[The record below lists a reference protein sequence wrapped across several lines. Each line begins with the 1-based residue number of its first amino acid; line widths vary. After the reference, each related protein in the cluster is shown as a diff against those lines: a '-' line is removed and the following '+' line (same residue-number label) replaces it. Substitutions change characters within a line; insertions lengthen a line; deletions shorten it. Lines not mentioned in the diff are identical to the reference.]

1 MGLRSGASIYG
12 KGSDENPPP
21 LPFST
26 RYPYTRVMET
36 SSESQS
42 SSGDG
47 GECPPSRTPPRR
59 RRTLHPPTAA
69 FLSTMFRSFEN
80 RNFLRLWLGTVF
92 LMGATQMQMLVRG
105 YLTYELTESDLLVG
119 IVSAGGTLSV
129 LLFALPGGA
138 LADRVE
144 RRRLIQVGQI
154 INALLAVT
162 VGTAIL
168 FDVITWRYL
177 FAAAV
182 VQGIMWSFLAPAR
195 QAFVPQLVG
204 TKNLGNAIAL
214 SAAGMSATAV
224 IAPSIA
230 GVLYSVVGPAPVY
243 FVITAMSAVAV
254 LLTTSI
260 PAMPLD
266 RTGTKPSMLSDIWD
280 VVQFMRSPFTSTLL
294 MLSDIWDGVQYI
306 MRSPFILTLLLF
318 GLSMVVV
325 VMPYRFL
332 LPVYVV
338 EVYGRGSD
346 SLGLLLSVVGIG
358 SLAGSLAIAS
368 VGKWRRGL
376 LLLGGGFAAGLA
388 LLTTSAIPF
397 YFLAAPFMLLLGLG
411 DAANRSLNQ
420 TLIMENMDDTYRG
433 RVMSLWMMNFG
444 LMGAGILPVSF
455 LSDFFS
461 PRIAFAFMGA
471 VITVITLLLFVF
483 HRRLRSV
490 Q

>member
-1 MGLRSGASIYG
+1 
-12 KGSDENPPP
+12 
-21 LPFST
+21 
-26 RYPYTRVMET
+26 
-36 SSESQS
+36 
-42 SSGDG
+42 
-47 GECPPSRTPPRR
+47 
-59 RRTLHPPTAA
+59 
-69 FLSTMFRSFEN
+69 MFRSFEN
-80 RNFLRLWLGTVF
+80 KNFLRLWLGTVF

-105 YLTYELTESDLLVG
+105 YLTYELTESDWLVG

-129 LLFALPGGA
+129 LLFALFGGA

-144 RRRLIQVGQI
+144 RRRLIQVGQTV
-154 INALLAVT
+154 NALLAVA
-162 VGTAIL
+162 VGVAIHFGVVAWYYLLAAAIL
-168 FDVITWRYL
+168 
-177 FAAAV
+177 
-182 VQGIMWSFLAPAR
+182 QGIMWSFLAPAR

-204 TKNLGNAIAL
+204 TQNLGNAIAL
-214 SAAGMSATAV
+214 SASGMSATAV

-230 GVLYSVVGPAPVY
+230 GVLYSLIGPAPVY

-260 PAMPLD
+260 PNMPLE
-266 RTGTKPSMLSDIWD
+266 RIGTRPSMLSDI
-280 VVQFMRSPFTSTLL
+280 L
-294 MLSDIWDGVQYI
+294 DGVRYI

-332 LPVYVV
+332 MPVYVV
-338 EVYGRGSD
+338 EVYGQGSD
-346 SLGLLLSVVGIG
+346 ALGLLLSIVGIG
-358 SLAGSLAIAS
+358 SLAGSLVIAS

-397 YFLAAPFMLLLGLG
+397 YLLAAPFMLLLGLG

-420 TLIMENMDDTYRG
+420 TLIMENMDDAYRG

-444 LMGAGILPVSF
+444 LMGAGILPASF
-455 LSDFFS
+455 LSDAFS
-461 PRIAFAFMGA
+461 PRIAFASMGA
-471 VITVITLLLFVF
+471 GITVITLLLFIL

>member
-1 MGLRSGASIYG
+1 
-12 KGSDENPPP
+12 
-21 LPFST
+21 
-26 RYPYTRVMET
+26 
-36 SSESQS
+36 
-42 SSGDG
+42 
-47 GECPPSRTPPRR
+47 
-59 RRTLHPPTAA
+59 
-69 FLSTMFRSFEN
+69 MFRSFEN
-80 RNFLRLWLGTVF
+80 KNFLRLWLGTVF

-105 YLTYELTESDLLVG
+105 YLTYELTESDWLVG

-129 LLFALPGGA
+129 LLFALFGGA

-144 RRRLIQVGQI
+144 RRRLIQVGQTV
-154 INALLAVT
+154 NALLAVA
-162 VGTAIL
+162 VGVAIHFGVIAWYYLLAAAIL
-168 FDVITWRYL
+168 
-177 FAAAV
+177 
-182 VQGIMWSFLAPAR
+182 QGIMWSFLAPAR

-204 TKNLGNAIAL
+204 TQNLGNAIAL
-214 SAAGMSATAV
+214 SASGMSATAV

-230 GVLYSVVGPAPVY
+230 GVLYSLIGPAPVY

-260 PAMPLD
+260 PNMPLE
-266 RTGTKPSMLSDIWD
+266 RIGTRPSMLSDI
-280 VVQFMRSPFTSTLL
+280 L
-294 MLSDIWDGVQYI
+294 DGVRYI

-332 LPVYVV
+332 MPVYVV
-338 EVYGRGSD
+338 EVYGQGSD
-346 SLGLLLSVVGIG
+346 ALGLLLSIVGIG
-358 SLAGSLAIAS
+358 SLAGSLVIAS

-397 YFLAAPFMLLLGLG
+397 YLLAAPFMLLLGLG

-420 TLIMENMDDTYRG
+420 TLIMENMDDAYRG

-444 LMGAGILPVSF
+444 LMGAGILPASF
-455 LSDFFS
+455 LSDAFS
-461 PRIAFAFMGA
+461 PRIAFASMGA
-471 VITVITLLLFVF
+471 GITVITLLLFIL

>member
-1 MGLRSGASIYG
+1 MTRELGAG
-12 KGSDENPPP
+12 GRPTRGENPSPP
-21 LPFST
+21 LPFSA
-26 RYPYTRVMET
+26 RYPYTRGMET
-36 SSESQS
+36 SSESNS

-47 GECPPSRTPPRR
+47 GECPPSRTPPSR
-59 RRTLHPPTAA
+59 RRTLYPPTAA

-80 RNFLRLWLGTVF
+80 RNFFRLWLGTVF

-105 YLTYELTESDLLVG
+105 YLTYELTESDWLVG

-129 LLFALPGGA
+129 LLFALFGGA

-144 RRRLIQVGQI
+144 RRRLIQVGQVV
-154 INALLAVT
+154 NALLAVT
-162 VGTAIL
+162 VGAAIL
-168 FDVITWRYL
+168 FGVIAWYYL

-214 SAAGMSATAV
+214 SASGMSATAV

-260 PAMPLD
+260 PAMPLE
-266 RTGTKPSMLSDIWD
+266 RIGTKPSMLSDI
-280 VVQFMRSPFTSTLL
+280 R
-294 MLSDIWDGVQYI
+294 DGVRYI

-346 SLGLLLSVVGIG
+346 ALGLLLSVVGIG

-368 VGKWRRGL
+368 AGKWRRGL

-420 TLIMENMDDTYRG
+420 TLIMENMDDAYRG

-471 VITVITLLLFVF
+471 AITVITLLLLVF

>member
-1 MGLRSGASIYG
+1 
-12 KGSDENPPP
+12 
-21 LPFST
+21 
-26 RYPYTRVMET
+26 
-36 SSESQS
+36 
-42 SSGDG
+42 
-47 GECPPSRTPPRR
+47 
-59 RRTLHPPTAA
+59 
-69 FLSTMFRSFEN
+69 MFRSFEN
-80 RNFLRLWLGTVF
+80 KNFLRLWLGTVF

-105 YLTYELTESDLLVG
+105 YLTYELTESDWLVG

-129 LLFALPGGA
+129 LLFALFGGA

-144 RRRLIQVGQI
+144 RRRLIQVGQTV
-154 INALLAVT
+154 NALLAVA
-162 VGTAIL
+162 VGVAIHFGVIAWYYLLAAAIL
-168 FDVITWRYL
+168 
-177 FAAAV
+177 
-182 VQGIMWSFLAPAR
+182 QGIMWSFLAPAR

-204 TKNLGNAIAL
+204 TQNLGNAIAL
-214 SAAGMSATAV
+214 SASGMSATAV

-230 GVLYSVVGPAPVY
+230 GVLYSLIGPAPVY

-260 PAMPLD
+260 PNMPLE
-266 RTGTKPSMLSDIWD
+266 RIGTRPSMLSDI
-280 VVQFMRSPFTSTLL
+280 L
-294 MLSDIWDGVQYI
+294 DGVRYI

-332 LPVYVV
+332 MPVYVV

-346 SLGLLLSVVGIG
+346 ALGLLLSIVGIG
-358 SLAGSLAIAS
+358 SLAGSLVIAS

-397 YFLAAPFMLLLGLG
+397 YLLAAPFMLLLGLG

-420 TLIMENMDDTYRG
+420 TLIMENMDDAYRG

-444 LMGAGILPVSF
+444 LMGAGILPASF
-455 LSDFFS
+455 LSDAFS
-461 PRIAFAFMGA
+461 PRIAFASMGA
-471 VITVITLLLFVF
+471 GITVITLLLFIL

>member
-1 MGLRSGASIYG
+1 
-12 KGSDENPPP
+12 
-21 LPFST
+21 
-26 RYPYTRVMET
+26 
-36 SSESQS
+36 
-42 SSGDG
+42 
-47 GECPPSRTPPRR
+47 
-59 RRTLHPPTAA
+59 
-69 FLSTMFRSFEN
+69 MFRSFEN
-80 RNFLRLWLGTVF
+80 KNFLRLWLGTVF

-105 YLTYELTESDLLVG
+105 YLTYELTEADWLVG

-129 LLFALPGGA
+129 LLFALFGGA

-144 RRRLIQVGQI
+144 RRRLIQVGQTA
-154 INALLAVT
+154 NALLAVA
-162 VGTAIL
+162 VGVAIH
-168 FDVITWRYL
+168 FGVIAWYYL
-177 FAAAV
+177 LAAAV
-182 VQGIMWSFLAPAR
+182 LQGVMWSFLAPAR

-204 TKNLGNAIAL
+204 TQNLGNAIAL
-214 SAAGMSATAV
+214 SASGMSATAV

-230 GVLYSVVGPAPVY
+230 GVLYSLIGPAPVY

-260 PAMPLD
+260 PNMPLE
-266 RTGTKPSMLSDIWD
+266 RIGTRPSMLSDI
-280 VVQFMRSPFTSTLL
+280 L
-294 MLSDIWDGVQYI
+294 DGVRYI

-332 LPVYVV
+332 MPVYVV

-346 SLGLLLSVVGIG
+346 ALGVLLSIVGIG
-358 SLAGSLAIAS
+358 SLAGSLVIAS

-388 LLTTSAIPF
+388 LLTTSAIPS
-397 YFLAAPFMLLLGLG
+397 YLLAAPFMLLLGLG

-420 TLIMENMDDTYRG
+420 TLIMENMDDAYRG

-444 LMGAGILPVSF
+444 LMGAGILPASF
-455 LSDFFS
+455 LPDVFS
-461 PRIAFAFMGA
+461 PRIAFASMGA
-471 VITVITLLLFVF
+471 GITVITLLLFIL

>member
-1 MGLRSGASIYG
+1 MRGGLGAG
-12 KGSDENPPP
+12 LHEARTRPL
-21 LPFST
+21 LPFSM
-26 RYPYTRVMET
+26 RYRYTRGMET
-36 SSESQS
+36 SSESHS

-47 GECPPSRTPPRR
+47 GECPPSRTPPSR
-59 RRTLHPPTAA
+59 RRTLYPPTAA

-80 RNFLRLWLGTVF
+80 RNFFRLWLGTVF

-105 YLTYELTESDLLVG
+105 YLTYELTESDWLVG

-129 LLFALPGGA
+129 LLFALFGGA

-144 RRRLIQVGQI
+144 RRRLIQVGQVV
-154 INALLAVT
+154 NALLAVT
-162 VGTAIL
+162 VGAAIL
-168 FDVITWRYL
+168 FGVIAWYYL

-214 SAAGMSATAV
+214 SASGMSATAV

-260 PAMPLD
+260 PAMPLE
-266 RTGTKPSMLSDIWD
+266 RIGTKPSMLSDI
-280 VVQFMRSPFTSTLL
+280 R
-294 MLSDIWDGVQYI
+294 DGVRYI

-346 SLGLLLSVVGIG
+346 ALGLLLSVVGIG

-368 VGKWRRGL
+368 AGKWRRGL

-420 TLIMENMDDTYRG
+420 TLIMENMDDAYRG

-471 VITVITLLLFVF
+471 AITVITLLLLVF

>member
-1 MGLRSGASIYG
+1 
-12 KGSDENPPP
+12 
-21 LPFST
+21 
-26 RYPYTRVMET
+26 
-36 SSESQS
+36 
-42 SSGDG
+42 
-47 GECPPSRTPPRR
+47 
-59 RRTLHPPTAA
+59 
-69 FLSTMFRSFEN
+69 MFRSFEN
-80 RNFLRLWLGTVF
+80 KNFLRLWLGTVF

-105 YLTYELTESDLLVG
+105 YLTYELTESDWLVG

-129 LLFALPGGA
+129 LLFALFGGA

-144 RRRLIQVGQI
+144 RRRLIQVGQTV
-154 INALLAVT
+154 NALLAVA
-162 VGTAIL
+162 VGVAIHFGVIAWYYLLAAAIL
-168 FDVITWRYL
+168 
-177 FAAAV
+177 
-182 VQGIMWSFLAPAR
+182 QGIMWSFLAPAR

-204 TKNLGNAIAL
+204 TQNLGNAIAL
-214 SAAGMSATAV
+214 SASGMSATAV

-230 GVLYSVVGPAPVY
+230 GVLYSLIGPAPVY
-243 FVITAMSAVAV
+243 FVITAMSAIAV

-260 PAMPLD
+260 PNMPLE
-266 RTGTKPSMLSDIWD
+266 RIGTRPSMLSDI
-280 VVQFMRSPFTSTLL
+280 L
-294 MLSDIWDGVQYI
+294 DGVRYI

-332 LPVYVV
+332 MPVYVV

-346 SLGLLLSVVGIG
+346 ALGLLLSIVGIG
-358 SLAGSLAIAS
+358 SLAGSLVIAS

-397 YFLAAPFMLLLGLG
+397 YLLAAPFMLLLGLG

-420 TLIMENMDDTYRG
+420 TLIMENMDDAYRG

-444 LMGAGILPVSF
+444 LMGAGILPASF
-455 LSDFFS
+455 LSDAFS
-461 PRIAFAFMGA
+461 PRIAFASMGA
-471 VITVITLLLFVF
+471 GITVITLLLFIL

>member
-1 MGLRSGASIYG
+1 
-12 KGSDENPPP
+12 
-21 LPFST
+21 
-26 RYPYTRVMET
+26 
-36 SSESQS
+36 
-42 SSGDG
+42 
-47 GECPPSRTPPRR
+47 
-59 RRTLHPPTAA
+59 
-69 FLSTMFRSFEN
+69 MFRSFEN

-105 YLTYELTESDLLVG
+105 YLTYELTESDWLVG

-129 LLFALPGGA
+129 LLFALFGGA

-144 RRRLIQVGQI
+144 RRRLIQVGQVV
-154 INALLAVT
+154 NALLAVT
-162 VGTAIL
+162 VGAAIL
-168 FDVITWRYL
+168 FGVIAWYYL

-214 SAAGMSATAV
+214 SASGMSATAV

-260 PAMPLD
+260 PAMPLE
-266 RTGTKPSMLSDIWD
+266 RVGTKPSMLSDI
-280 VVQFMRSPFTSTLL
+280 Q
-294 MLSDIWDGVQYI
+294 DGVRYI

-420 TLIMENMDDTYRG
+420 TLIMENMDDAYRG

-471 VITVITLLLFVF
+471 VITVVTFLLLVF

>member
-1 MGLRSGASIYG
+1 
-12 KGSDENPPP
+12 
-21 LPFST
+21 
-26 RYPYTRVMET
+26 
-36 SSESQS
+36 
-42 SSGDG
+42 
-47 GECPPSRTPPRR
+47 
-59 RRTLHPPTAA
+59 
-69 FLSTMFRSFEN
+69 MFRSFEN
-80 RNFLRLWLGTVF
+80 KNFLRLWLGTVF

-105 YLTYELTESDLLVG
+105 YLTYELTESDWLVG

-129 LLFALPGGA
+129 LLFALFGGA

-144 RRRLIQVGQI
+144 RRRLIQVGQTA
-154 INALLAVT
+154 NALLAVA
-162 VGTAIL
+162 VGVAIHFGVIAWYYLLAAAIL
-168 FDVITWRYL
+168 
-177 FAAAV
+177 
-182 VQGIMWSFLAPAR
+182 QGIMWSFLAPAR

-204 TKNLGNAIAL
+204 TQNLGNAIAL
-214 SAAGMSATAV
+214 SASGMSATAV

-230 GVLYSVVGPAPVY
+230 GVLYSLIGPAPVY

-260 PAMPLD
+260 PNMPLE
-266 RTGTKPSMLSDIWD
+266 RIGTRPSMLSDI
-280 VVQFMRSPFTSTLL
+280 L
-294 MLSDIWDGVQYI
+294 DGVRYI

-332 LPVYVV
+332 MPVYVV

-346 SLGLLLSVVGIG
+346 ALGLLLSIVGIG
-358 SLAGSLAIAS
+358 SLAGSLVIAS

-397 YFLAAPFMLLLGLG
+397 YLLAAPFMLLLGLG

-420 TLIMENMDDTYRG
+420 TLIMENMDDAYRG

-444 LMGAGILPVSF
+444 LMGAGILPASF
-455 LSDFFS
+455 LSDAFS
-461 PRIAFAFMGA
+461 PRIAFASMGA
-471 VITVITLLLFVF
+471 GITVITLLLFIL

>member
-1 MGLRSGASIYG
+1 
-12 KGSDENPPP
+12 
-21 LPFST
+21 
-26 RYPYTRVMET
+26 
-36 SSESQS
+36 
-42 SSGDG
+42 
-47 GECPPSRTPPRR
+47 
-59 RRTLHPPTAA
+59 
-69 FLSTMFRSFEN
+69 MFRSFEN
-80 RNFLRLWLGTVF
+80 KNFLRLWLGTVF

-105 YLTYELTESDLLVG
+105 YLTYELTESDWLVG

-129 LLFALPGGA
+129 LLFALFGGA

-144 RRRLIQVGQI
+144 RRRLIQVGQTV
-154 INALLAVT
+154 NALLAVA
-162 VGTAIL
+162 VGVAIHFGVIAWYYLLAAAIL
-168 FDVITWRYL
+168 
-177 FAAAV
+177 
-182 VQGIMWSFLAPAR
+182 QGIMWSFLAPAR

-204 TKNLGNAIAL
+204 TQNLGNAIAL
-214 SAAGMSATAV
+214 SASGMSATAV

-230 GVLYSVVGPAPVY
+230 GVLYSLTGPAPVY

-260 PAMPLD
+260 PNMPLE
-266 RTGTKPSMLSDIWD
+266 RIGTRPSMLSDI
-280 VVQFMRSPFTSTLL
+280 L
-294 MLSDIWDGVQYI
+294 DGVRYI

-332 LPVYVV
+332 MPVYVV

-346 SLGLLLSVVGIG
+346 ALGLLLSIVGIG
-358 SLAGSLAIAS
+358 SLAGSLVIAS

-397 YFLAAPFMLLLGLG
+397 YLLAAPFMLLLGLG

-420 TLIMENMDDTYRG
+420 TLIMENMDDAYRG

-444 LMGAGILPVSF
+444 LMGAGILPASF
-455 LSDFFS
+455 LSDAFS
-461 PRIAFAFMGA
+461 PRIAFASMGA
-471 VITVITLLLFVF
+471 GITVITLLLFIL

>member
-1 MGLRSGASIYG
+1 
-12 KGSDENPPP
+12 
-21 LPFST
+21 
-26 RYPYTRVMET
+26 
-36 SSESQS
+36 
-42 SSGDG
+42 
-47 GECPPSRTPPRR
+47 
-59 RRTLHPPTAA
+59 
-69 FLSTMFRSFEN
+69 MFRSFEN
-80 RNFLRLWLGTVF
+80 KNFLRLWLGTVF

-105 YLTYELTESDLLVG
+105 YLTYELTESDWLVG

-129 LLFALPGGA
+129 LLFALFGGA

-144 RRRLIQVGQI
+144 RRRLIQVGQTV
-154 INALLAVT
+154 NALLAVA
-162 VGTAIL
+162 VGVAIHLGVIAWYYLLAAAIL
-168 FDVITWRYL
+168 
-177 FAAAV
+177 
-182 VQGIMWSFLAPAR
+182 QGIMWSFLAPAR

-204 TKNLGNAIAL
+204 TQNLGNAIAL
-214 SAAGMSATAV
+214 SASGMSATAV

-230 GVLYSVVGPAPVY
+230 GVLYSLIGPAPVY

-260 PAMPLD
+260 PNMPLE
-266 RTGTKPSMLSDIWD
+266 RIGTRPSMLSDI
-280 VVQFMRSPFTSTLL
+280 L
-294 MLSDIWDGVQYI
+294 DGVRYI

-332 LPVYVV
+332 MPVYVV

-346 SLGLLLSVVGIG
+346 ALGLLLSIVGIG
-358 SLAGSLAIAS
+358 SLAGSLVIAS

-397 YFLAAPFMLLLGLG
+397 YLLAAPFMLLLGLG

-420 TLIMENMDDTYRG
+420 TLIMENMDDAYRG

-444 LMGAGILPVSF
+444 LMGAGILPASF
-455 LSDFFS
+455 LSDAFS
-461 PRIAFAFMGA
+461 PRIAFASMGA
-471 VITVITLLLFVF
+471 GITVITLLLFIL

>member
-1 MGLRSGASIYG
+1 
-12 KGSDENPPP
+12 
-21 LPFST
+21 
-26 RYPYTRVMET
+26 MEP
-36 SSESQS
+36 SSEPHS
-42 SSGDG
+42 SSGDD
-47 GECPPSRTPPRR
+47 GERPSSRTPHRT

-69 FLSTMFRSFEN
+69 VLSTMFRSFEN
-80 RNFLRLWLGTVF
+80 RNFFRLWLGTVF

-105 YLTYELTESDLLVG
+105 YLTYELTESDWLVG

-129 LLFALPGGA
+129 LLFALFGGA

-154 INALLAVT
+154 VNALLAVT
-162 VGTAIL
+162 VGAAIL
-168 FDVITWRYL
+168 FDVIAWYYL
-177 FAAAV
+177 LAAAV
-182 VQGIMWSFLAPAR
+182 IQGIMWSFLAPAR

-214 SAAGMSATAV
+214 SASGMSATAV

-260 PAMPLD
+260 PAMPLE
-266 RTGTKPSMLSDIWD
+266 RIGTKPSMLSDI
-280 VVQFMRSPFTSTLL
+280 R
-294 MLSDIWDGVQYI
+294 DGVQYI

-376 LLLGGGFAAGLA
+376 LLIGGGFAAGLA

-420 TLIMENMDDTYRG
+420 TLIMENMDEAYRG

-455 LSDFFS
+455 LSDVFS

-471 VITVITLLLFVF
+471 VITVITFLLLVF

>member
-1 MGLRSGASIYG
+1 
-12 KGSDENPPP
+12 
-21 LPFST
+21 
-26 RYPYTRVMET
+26 
-36 SSESQS
+36 
-42 SSGDG
+42 
-47 GECPPSRTPPRR
+47 
-59 RRTLHPPTAA
+59 
-69 FLSTMFRSFEN
+69 MFRSFEN

-105 YLTYELTESDLLVG
+105 YLTYELTESDWLVG

-129 LLFALPGGA
+129 LLFALFGGA

-144 RRRLIQVGQI
+144 RRRLIQVGQTV
-154 INALLAVT
+154 NALLAVA
-162 VGTAIL
+162 VGVAIHFGVIAWYYLLAAAIL
-168 FDVITWRYL
+168 
-177 FAAAV
+177 
-182 VQGIMWSFLAPAR
+182 QGIMWSFLAPAR

-204 TKNLGNAIAL
+204 TQNLGNAIAL
-214 SAAGMSATAV
+214 SASGMSATAV

-230 GVLYSVVGPAPVY
+230 GVLYSLIGPAPVY

-260 PAMPLD
+260 PNMPLE
-266 RTGTKPSMLSDIWD
+266 RIGTRPSMLSDI
-280 VVQFMRSPFTSTLL
+280 L
-294 MLSDIWDGVQYI
+294 DGVRYI

-332 LPVYVV
+332 MPVYVV

-346 SLGLLLSVVGIG
+346 ALGLLLSIVGIG
-358 SLAGSLAIAS
+358 SLAGSLVIAS

-397 YFLAAPFMLLLGLG
+397 YLLAAPFMLLLGLG

-420 TLIMENMDDTYRG
+420 TLIMENMDDAYRG

-444 LMGAGILPVSF
+444 LMGAGILPASF
-455 LSDFFS
+455 LSDAFS
-461 PRIAFAFMGA
+461 PRIAFASMGA
-471 VITVITLLLFVF
+471 GITVITLLLFIL

>member
-1 MGLRSGASIYG
+1 
-12 KGSDENPPP
+12 
-21 LPFST
+21 
-26 RYPYTRVMET
+26 
-36 SSESQS
+36 
-42 SSGDG
+42 
-47 GECPPSRTPPRR
+47 
-59 RRTLHPPTAA
+59 
-69 FLSTMFRSFEN
+69 MFRSFEN
-80 RNFLRLWLGTVF
+80 KNFLRLWLGTVF

-105 YLTYELTESDLLVG
+105 YLTYELTESDWLVG

-129 LLFALPGGA
+129 LLFALFGGA

-144 RRRLIQVGQI
+144 RRRLIQVGQTA
-154 INALLAVT
+154 NALLAVA
-162 VGTAIL
+162 VGVAIH
-168 FDVITWRYL
+168 FGVIAWYYL
-177 FAAAV
+177 LAAAV
-182 VQGIMWSFLAPAR
+182 LQGVMWSFLAPAR

-204 TKNLGNAIAL
+204 TQNLGNAIAL
-214 SAAGMSATAV
+214 SASGMSATAV

-230 GVLYSVVGPAPVY
+230 GVLYSLIGPAPVY

-260 PAMPLD
+260 PNMPLE
-266 RTGTKPSMLSDIWD
+266 RIGTRPSMLSDI
-280 VVQFMRSPFTSTLL
+280 L
-294 MLSDIWDGVQYI
+294 DGVRYI

-332 LPVYVV
+332 MPVYVV

-346 SLGLLLSVVGIG
+346 ALGVLLSIVGIG
-358 SLAGSLAIAS
+358 SLAGSLVIAS

-388 LLTTSAIPF
+388 LLTTSAIPS
-397 YFLAAPFMLLLGLG
+397 YLLAAPFMLLLGLG

-420 TLIMENMDDTYRG
+420 TLIMENMDDAYRG

-444 LMGAGILPVSF
+444 LMGAGILPASF
-455 LSDFFS
+455 LSDVFS
-461 PRIAFAFMGA
+461 PRIAFASMGA
-471 VITVITLLLFVF
+471 GITVITLLLFIL

>member
-1 MGLRSGASIYG
+1 
-12 KGSDENPPP
+12 
-21 LPFST
+21 
-26 RYPYTRVMET
+26 
-36 SSESQS
+36 
-42 SSGDG
+42 
-47 GECPPSRTPPRR
+47 
-59 RRTLHPPTAA
+59 
-69 FLSTMFRSFEN
+69 MFRSFEN
-80 RNFLRLWLGTVF
+80 RNFFRLWLGTVF

-105 YLTYELTESDLLVG
+105 YLTYELTESDWLVG

-129 LLFALPGGA
+129 LLFALFGGA

-144 RRRLIQVGQI
+144 RRRLIQVGQVV
-154 INALLAVT
+154 NALLAVT

-168 FDVITWRYL
+168 FGVIAWYYL

-214 SAAGMSATAV
+214 SASGMSATAV

-260 PAMPLD
+260 PAMPLE
-266 RTGTKPSMLSDIWD
+266 RIGTKPSMLSDI
-280 VVQFMRSPFTSTLL
+280 R
-294 MLSDIWDGVQYI
+294 DGVRYI

-346 SLGLLLSVVGIG
+346 ALGLLLSVVGIG

-368 VGKWRRGL
+368 AGKWRRGL

-420 TLIMENMDDTYRG
+420 TLIMENMDDAYRG

-471 VITVITLLLFVF
+471 AITVITLLLLVF